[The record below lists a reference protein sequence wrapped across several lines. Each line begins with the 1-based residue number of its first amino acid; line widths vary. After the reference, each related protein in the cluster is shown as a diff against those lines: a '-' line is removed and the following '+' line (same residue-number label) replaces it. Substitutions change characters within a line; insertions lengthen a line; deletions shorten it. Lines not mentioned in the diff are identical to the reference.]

1 MDLQA
6 LLEENRR
13 LKQQLQKKDKELYSI
28 QRIGKA
34 LGSTL
39 RLNKLLRLIMQE
51 ITHLMDADRSTLY
64 IVDHERGELWA
75 KIALKAETREIRQ
88 KIGQG
93 ISGYVAATGMVVNVP
108 DVYQDKRFDPST
120 DAKTG
125 YQTRSMLCLPVW
137 EPHAPEENRRIIGVI
152 QVLNKTTGA
161 FSKEDEELLETLATQ
176 IAISLTNAWL
186 YERVERRLQEM
197 DLLYVLEQE
206 LNTTHDFPFLLGN
219 LLKKTIGHLKARWVW
234 TLIPRQE
241 AYLLVGVNQDGQIY
255 IDRSQ
260 KIGRSESESFIIN
273 STFAGL
279 KRYWGYLSERLGV
292 TYLKEISE
300 GATLLTPI
308 GENGRRGGLLFVIDV
323 RVGEALNF
331 ADEARLLELVAQK
344 IFRAHQLNQLQES
357 LFQRERLSA
366 IGQML
371 STVIHDIRSPV
382 STINGFVDLMADKM
396 TTPAERAEYAEI
408 IREEIRATI
417 NMITEVLDFARGKT
431 SILPR
436 KTGVRNLL
444 QRFKPR
450 LEQMCKD
457 FGTALQI
464 DVHSDEVIYVDE
476 DKISRVFYNIAKN
489 ALEAMRQGGRLL
501 FRVYDEGDNVVFQFT
516 DSGPGIP
523 REIQH
528 RLFDSFVTS
537 GKESGTG
544 LGLAIVKK
552 IIDEHGGRVVID
564 SQPGMGATFWIKLPT
579 YARHANKVNRG
590 VIQKGVA

>member
-1 MDLQA
+1 MDVQA

-13 LKQQLQKKDKELYSI
+13 LKEQLQKKDKELYSI

-51 ITHLMDADRSTLY
+51 ITQLMDADRSTLY

-88 KIGQG
+88 KIGHG
-93 ISGYVAATGMVVNVP
+93 ISGHVAATGKVVNAP
-108 DVYQDKRFDPST
+108 DVYQDPRFDPRT
-120 DAKTG
+120 DARTG
-125 YQTRSMLCLPVW
+125 YKTRSMLCVPVW

-152 QVLNKTTGA
+152 QVLNKITGV
-161 FSKEDEELLETLATQ
+161 FDKEDEELLETLATQ

-206 LNTTHDFPFLLGN
+206 LNATYDFPFLLGN
-219 LLKKTIGHLKARWVW
+219 LLKKTVGHLKARWVW
-234 TLIPRQE
+234 TLIPREE
-241 AYLLVGVNQDGQIY
+241 AYLLVGVNQEGQIHM
-255 IDRSQ
+255 DQSQ
-260 KIGRSESESFIIN
+260 KIVRGESEAFGKN
-273 STFAGL
+273 PTFAGL
-279 KRYWGYLSERLGV
+279 QRYWQYISQRLGIPAPG
-292 TYLKEISE
+292 KISRE
-300 GATLLTPI
+300 TTLLSPI
-308 GENGRRGGLLFVIDV
+308 GEKRRPGGWLFAIDV

-371 STVIHDIRSPV
+371 STVVHDIRSPV
-382 STINGFVDLMADKM
+382 STINGFVDLMADEM
-396 TTPAERAEYAEI
+396 TTPAERAEYAGI

-444 QRFKPR
+444 QRFRPR
-450 LEQMCKD
+450 LEQMCRD
-457 FGTALQI
+457 FGTALEVE
-464 DVHSDEVIYVDE
+464 VHSNEVIYVDE
-476 DKISRVFYNIAKN
+476 DKVNRVFYNIAKN

-501 FRVYDEGDNVVFQFT
+501 FRVYNEEDHVVFQFT

-564 SQPGMGATFWIKLPT
+564 SQPNQGATFRIKLPT
-579 YARHANKVNRG
+579 YAKHANSISRG
-590 VIQKGVA
+590 VVQKGVA